1 MHEKLVIV
9 PQQRTVFKKI
19 MVLVWF
25 LLTCLNLF
33 FAIFVFPLFILPT
46 MLFGFVWFWWNYRTD
61 IEFEYVYFDGDI
73 RIARIKDKRRRKN
86 IVWATMEES
95 VVAIAPKGDRSV
107 YKYENDKSIPYRNIG
122 SGIPGAKVYELIIK
136 KEKGLIRYEF
146 EPDQDMVEAIAARY
160 PRGIVK

>member
-1 MHEKLVIV
+1 
-9 PQQRTVFKKI
+9 
-19 MVLVWF
+19 
-25 LLTCLNLF
+25 
-33 FAIFVFPLFILPT
+33 

-122 SGIPGAKVYELIIK
+122 SGAPGANVYELIIK